1 MSQPLRSTVRNYVT
15 VTGTGKVLLWGT
27 FWNVFPNIFDPQLVE
42 SMNAEPADKED
53 QLHTIQS

>member
-42 SMNAEPADKED
+42 SMDIEGKLD
-53 QLHTIQS
+53 T